1 MATPREPIHTER
13 HVATTH
19 HAHHDGADAGLARWG
34 GVDWGAILAAVF
46 AGLGITM
53 LLMAIGAAIGVTA
66 TDSEKNADELGT
78 ALGIWALVATAIGT
92 FIGSYIAGAMM
103 RWGTRFSA
111 LYHGITAWAFAIIL
125 SIWLGAAAATG
136 LLGASLQA
144 ANAAAESNA
153 ADARDAEDAVQNI
166 QPPQV
171 DVNQVLESGSWI
183 LVAGLIIAL
192 ALSIAGWILGAKK
205 DPLAEH
211 ATEVRA

>member
-1 MATPREPIHTER
+1 MDTPREPVKTDR

-19 HAHHDGADAGLARWG
+19 VDHVGHHESHETARSRWG

-66 TDSEKNADELGT
+66 TDSEKNADTLGT
-78 ALGIWALVATAIGT
+78 ALGIWALIATAIGT
-92 FIGSYIAGAMM
+92 FAGSYIAGNMM
-103 RWGTRFSA
+103 RWNTRFTA
-111 LYHGITAWAFAIIL
+111 IHHGITSWAFSIIL

-136 LLGASLQA
+136 LVGASLQA

-153 ADARDAEDAVQNI
+153 VDTRDAENAAQNVQA
-166 QPPQV
+166 PRV

-183 LVAGLIIAL
+183 LVAGLLITLAL
-192 ALSIAGWILGAKK
+192 AIAGWMLGAKK
-205 DPLAEH
+205 ERVDDHVH
-211 ATEVRA
+211 A